1 MSLEVQSIWF
11 EGARFTETEAK
22 NWCAEHDFKTDDI
35 GMREEEG
42 LVTHWI
48 VRQFPTSEAIE
59 DTWQRISKG
68 WPDGITATCCRRRAM
83 DESKGYSTFT
93 VKSFD
98 EEQRIIRGI
107 ASTPETDREGDIV
120 MPKGAKF
127 TLPFPLLAQHDHN
140 QPVGMVTKASVSD
153 DGIEIEAQLPK
164 DSQLSYVER
173 TWRQVKAGLLRGLS
187 IGFRATKAEAIKT
200 GRKFLDYEIFELS
213 LVTVPANAGASVS
226 TVKQYDDTDIDLEQ
240 QLLSAEAEIADA
252 VNRAAAA
259 IEKATQLTTKQEA

>member
-1 MSLEVQSIWF
+1 MDLQSVWF
-11 EGARFTETEAK
+11 EAGKYTEAEAAE
-22 NWCAEHDFKTDDI
+22 WCVDHDLKTDDV
-35 GMREEEG
+35 GMREEED
-42 LVTHWI
+42 LITHWI
-48 VRQFPTSEAIE
+48 FRQFPTSEAIE
-59 DTWQRISKG
+59 DTWQRVSKG
-68 WPDGITATCCRRRAM
+68 WPDGITATMCERKAM
-83 DESKGYSTFT
+83 DESKGYSTFQI
-93 VKSFD
+93 KSFD

-153 DGIEIEAQLPK
+153 AGIEIEAQLPK

-226 TVKQYDDTDIDLEQ
+226 TVKQYDDSEIDLEQ
-240 QLLSAEAEIADA
+240 QLLSAEAEISDA